1 MCDYS
6 LFKNR
11 REQVLDFLRRENPEL
26 KNSMMMLFA
35 DYENSRNVF
44 RQESSFYYLTGIT
57 EPGAVLCSYLD
68 GTEILYLPNYGGV
81 REKWVSTAFK
91 DNNEESLSKL
101 FCVSQVKFLGQ
112 SCKSYIFPP
121 VFAKEYYENLIF
133 DLNAFFKNNFEYLLF
148 SPFDNFYR
156 NYFFQI
162 QIFKNILDYLPYLQD
177 VTRDLAPLIHY
188 MRRFKDEYEIDSIYK
203 AIQIT
208 SMAHQTVASV
218 ISPECFENEIQAI
231 AESVFTQAGAM
242 GPAFPTIVASGKNTT
257 ILHYMDR
264 DKKLKSDELVVV
276 DMGAQ
281 YQYYSSD
288 LTRTYPV
295 GGKFNKEQL
304 EIYNIVL
311 ETQNYIESIVKPGM
325 FLNNKNEQ
333 DLSLNHLAINF
344 LKKMG
349 YEKYFAHSIGHFLG
363 LDVHDTVSNQYPL
376 AVGDVFTIEPG
387 LYIPERNLGIRI
399 EDDYLMTQDGV
410 ICLSYQLP
418 KNPSEIEKLMEM

>member
-1 MCDYS
+1 MQDYA
-6 LFKNR
+6 LFKHR

-26 KNSMMMLFA
+26 KNSMMILFA
-35 DYENSRNVF
+35 DFENTRSVF

-68 GTEILYLPNYGGV
+68 GTEILYLPNYGGA
-81 REKWVSTAFK
+81 REKWVSTVFK
-91 DNNEESLSKL
+91 NNSVENLSKL
-101 FCVSQVKFLGQ
+101 FCVSSVKFLGQ
-112 SCKSYIFPP
+112 SCNSYIFPP
-121 VFAKEYYENLIF
+121 LFAKEYYENLLF
-133 DLNAFFKNNFEYLLF
+133 DLNTFFKNNFEYLLF

-162 QIFKNILDYLPYLQD
+162 QIYKNILEYLPYLQD

-188 MRRFKDEYEIDSIYK
+188 MRRFKDEYEVDLIYK

-208 SMAHQTVASV
+208 SMAYQTVASV
-218 ISPECFENEIQAI
+218 ISPGCFENEIQAI
-231 AESVFTQAGAM
+231 AESVFTQSGAM
-242 GPAFPTIVASGKNTT
+242 GPAFPSIVASGINTT
-257 ILHYMDR
+257 ILHYTDR
-264 DKKLKSDELVVV
+264 DKKLDAGELVVV

-281 YQYYSSD
+281 YQYYASD
-288 LTRTYPV
+288 LTRTFPV
-295 GGKFNKEQL
+295 SGKFSKEQL

-311 ETQNYIESIVKPGM
+311 DTQNYIESIAKPGM
-325 FLNNKNEQ
+325 FLNNKEEKNV
-333 DLSLNHLAINF
+333 SLNHIAINF
-344 LKKMG
+344 LQKKG

-363 LDVHDTVSNQYPL
+363 LDVHDTVSNEYPL

-387 LYIPERNLGIRI
+387 IYIPEKHLGIRI

-418 KNPSEIEKLMEM
+418 KNSNEIEELMK